1 MNEKQKR
8 DIAGESITSPN
19 KPLSGAAKVIIL
31 LIPLLIIAGFIAFFT
46 DIFIALVMCLLFAL
60 VLNPFVD
67 FIQGKGI
74 NRSISILIV
83 YAIIGTGIYF
93 VFNLIAPS
101 FIEQSESLQKSYKE
115 FKVSEKLKDSE
126 KWIEKNVPYL
136 KKGDVG
142 KEIENSIRSSFAKAE
157 DIISGVVSTVLYIII
172 IPFITFFILRDRQR
186 LKNGLIDIVPNRYFE
201 MTINIIDKIEKQLS
215 SYVRAWLLDA
225 VILGLMSFIGL
236 TIMGVN
242 NAIIIGM
249 VAGAGHLIPY
259 AGPIVGGIPA
269 ILISIIQYGDFHM
282 VLPIVV
288 LFTVIYILDS
298 SFIQPYLFSKG
309 AEMNPIVI
317 IALILIGNQI
327 LGAFGALIAIPVATI
342 LKVSA
347 KETINGFRNYKL
359 GYY

>member
-1 MNEKQKR
+1 MQQKNKNE
-8 DIAGESITSPN
+8 IYSPVKDPV
-19 KPLSGAAKVIIL
+19 KPLSGLTKFFIL
-31 LIPLLIIAGFIAFFT
+31 LIPALIIAAFVAFFT
-46 DIFIALVMCLLFAL
+46 DIFIALVLCLLFAL
-60 VLNPFVD
+60 VLSPFVD
-67 FIQGKGI
+67 FIQGFGFG
-74 NRSISILIV
+74 RSVSILIV
-83 YAIIGTGIYF
+83 YVVIGFALYF
-93 VFNLIAPS
+93 SFNMITPA
-101 FIEQSESLQKSYKE
+101 FIEQSESLTKSYKE
-115 FKVSEKLKDSE
+115 FKVSEKLKDIE

-142 KEIENSIRSSFAKAE
+142 KEIEISVRSSFAKAE

-172 IPFITFFILRDRQR
+172 IPFITFFILRDRQKI
-186 LKNGLIDIVPNRYFE
+186 KNGVISIVPNRYFE

-215 SYVRAWLLDA
+215 SYVRSWLLDA
-225 VILGLMSFIGL
+225 FILGLMAFIGL
-236 TIMGVN
+236 SIMGVN

-259 AGPIVGGIPA
+259 AGPVVGGVPA

-282 VLPIVV
+282 VLPIVI

-298 SFIQPYLFSKG
+298 SFIQPSLFSKG

-327 LGAFGALIAIPVATI
+327 LGAFGALIAIPIATI

>member
-1 MNEKQKR
+1 MENNFSPGRSR
-8 DIAGESITSPN
+8 DRVSDAV
-19 KPLSGAAKVIIL
+19 KPLSGIAKVFIL
-31 LIPLLIIAGFIAFFT
+31 LIPLLIIAAFITFFT
-46 DIFIALVMCLLFAL
+46 DVFIALVICLLFAL

-67 FIQGKGI
+67 FIQGFGI
-74 NRSISILIV
+74 NRSLSILIV
-83 YAIIGTGIYF
+83 YAVIGTGLYF
-93 VFNLIAPS
+93 AVSMIAPS
-101 FIEQSESLQKSYKE
+101 FIEQSDSISKSYKE
-115 FKVSEKLKDSE
+115 FRVSEKLKDVE
-126 KWIEKNVPYL
+126 KWLEKNVPYI

-142 KEIENSIRSSFAKAE
+142 KEVENSVRSSFAKAE

-172 IPFITFFILRDRQR
+172 IPFITFFILRDRQK
-186 LKNGLIDIVPNRYFE
+186 LKNGLIGMVPNRYFE
-201 MTINIIDKIEKQLS
+201 MSINIIDKIEKQLS

-225 VILGLMSFIGL
+225 FILGLVSFIGL
-236 TIMGVN
+236 SIMGVN

-249 VAGAGHLIPY
+249 VAGGGHLIPY

-282 VLPIVV
+282 VLPIVI